1 MASHM
6 LRFVVTALRMSQTV
20 FYVNCRFNG
29 RRDSGGRAFRPSSR
43 ASFVSAPL
51 AGLHATSQ
59 HRQSCNRFATH
70 GRLPAPSS
78 RNRVLVI
85 TAQAAR
91 VASRPAQRLLGTH
104 VGGGVRARPCF
115 APWSRYTGD
124 IYPDPSKGGERQAS
138 RRPLKLSP
146 AFSAVTLLAVVV
158 PQRATDYEPQAQ
170 PLQSVR
176 FLRQTEQS
184 RHGHRASV
192 GVSGVAGGV
201 LLSARVRP
209 E

>member
-1 MASHM
+1 MAPHM

-59 HRQSCNRFATH
+59 HRQSCNRFATPR
-70 GRLPAPSS
+70 RLPAPSS

-115 APWSRYTGD
+115 APWSRYTED
-124 IYPDPSKGGERQAS
+124 IYPALQRVQTARVAP
-138 RRPLKLSP
+138 P
-146 AFSAVTLLAVVV
+146 AGTISVPRAVTPRAVVV
-158 PQRATDYEPQAQ
+158 PQRATGLVAVSEIRPPKPSDPTIMAEV
-170 PLQSVR
+170 LV
-176 FLRQTEQS
+176 LMQTQ
-184 RHGHRASV
+184 GY
-192 GVSGVAGGV
+192 
-201 LLSARVRP
+201 
-209 E
+209 